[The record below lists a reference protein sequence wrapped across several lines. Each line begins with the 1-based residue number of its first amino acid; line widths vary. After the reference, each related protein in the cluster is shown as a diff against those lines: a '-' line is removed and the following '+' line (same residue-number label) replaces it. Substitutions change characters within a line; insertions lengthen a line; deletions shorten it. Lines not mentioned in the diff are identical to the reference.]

1 MIDGYHV
8 CLARLDEKLIAQWK
22 KKSRNSFAVFRNRMV
37 RHGWSIAR

>member
-22 KKSRNSFAVFRNRMV
+22 KKVATALPYFEI
-37 RHGWSIAR
+37 GWSGTDGP